1 MQFSNR
7 QSTQIKTNRFN
18 CWRI

>member
-1 MQFSNR
+1 MRFSNR

-18 CWRI
+18 CWSI